1 MRARTLIPIL
11 TVALLLATVQIA
23 SAQAGG
29 DPEHGG
35 ELYVENCAV
44 CHGVDGQGR
53 VGASLESFPGVDVGV
68 ALEAVIAAGIP
79 GSVMPAWSQAN
90 GGPLADQDIRDIA
103 AYIVSAFGGTQPI
116 EPLPTFIAP
125 TTQAMTDADGDV
137 AAGAAVYMANCAV
150 CHGDRG
156 EGRFGLPLAKVWAVV
171 NPPAYIHQVV
181 SQGIQGSTMPAWAR
195 PNGGPLE
202 DKEIA
207 DVTAFLLSLEP
218 ASVPT
223 PVAGPSAG
231 PMGSTATLILLAV
244 LAAVLI
250 VILVVYYRRAR
261 PD

>member
-35 ELYVENCAV
+35 ELYVE
-44 CHGVDGQGR
+44 
-53 VGASLESFPGVDVGV
+53 
-68 ALEAVIAAGIP
+68 
-79 GSVMPAWSQAN
+79 
-90 GGPLADQDIRDIA
+90 
-103 AYIVSAFGGTQPI
+103 
-116 EPLPTFIAP
+116 
-125 TTQAMTDADGDV
+125 
-137 AAGAAVYMANCAV
+137 NCAV